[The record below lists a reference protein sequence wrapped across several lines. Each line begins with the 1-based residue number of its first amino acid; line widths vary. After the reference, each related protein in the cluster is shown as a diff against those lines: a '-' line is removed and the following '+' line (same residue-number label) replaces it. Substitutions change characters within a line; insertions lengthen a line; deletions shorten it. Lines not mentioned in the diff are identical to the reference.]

1 MTELPFCLQPSKP
14 SDNNDYE
21 SYKKGEFE
29 LEEWEDVNYCEH
41 SFNHGDEGLTDRE
54 VVDLLYAQ
62 NKEIEQLKETIETQ
76 NFNYDNAKS
85 IIHDSE
91 NQIRNLKDKNQQLK
105 EEIKDLNDVLARYEE
120 KELIE

>member
-1 MTELPFCLQPSKP
+1 MTELPFCLQPSKI

-41 SFNHGDEGLTDRE
+41 SFNHGDNGLTDRE

-62 NKEIEQLKETIETQ
+62 NKEIEQLK
-76 NFNYDNAKS
+76 
-85 IIHDSE
+85 
-91 NQIRNLKDKNQQLK
+91 QQLAIIGRLIDNK
-105 EEIKDLNDVLARYEE
+105 IDEFKNGDYGDLPYNAIHMFLDLKQEIGDDGND
-120 KELIE
+120 